1 MAVKPRRLQDEGP
14 LSKRFHLTTFTDE
27 LIRDLDLLR
36 AGKISIRDAAVRADL
51 AKQVLR
57 AVQLIVTAQKYLDGQ
72 VIPIAPPPPQ
82 PKGDQGTDGNT
93 V

>member
-1 MAVKPRRLQDEGP
+1 MPAKRQRRLVDEGP

-27 LIRDLDLLR
+27 LIRDLDQLR

-72 VIPIAPPPPQ
+72 VIPIAPPAAPPPEQ
-82 PKGDQGTDGNT
+82 DRRE
-93 V
+93 